1 MTALA
6 PTLQAFFTDR
16 LIGQRQASAH
26 TVAAYR
32 DTFRLLLCFAQA
44 HLRKAPSALDIEDL
58 DADTIGAFLAH
69 LRDDRHNGPRTR
81 NARLSAVHALFR
93 YAAQR
98 HPEHAATIQG
108 VLAVP
113 PARFDKA
120 DIAYLEPNEVEA
132 LLAAPDRSR
141 WFGRRDH
148 ALVALTIQTG
158 LRVSELTGLT
168 CGDVHLGT
176 GPHVRCVGKGRK
188 QRSTPLTAEVVRVMR
203 AWLDERDGAEHD
215 PLFST
220 SRGRRLSTDA
230 VALIIA
236 KHVETATRSCPT
248 LASKNVSPHVLR
260 HTAAMRLLHAG
271 VDTSTIA
278 LWLGHEQVQ
287 TTQIYVHADQ
297 TIKERAL
304 ARTAPLATA
313 PGRYRPPDT
322 LLAFLEQLD

>member
-16 LIGQRQASAH
+16 LIDQRQASAH
-26 TVAAYR
+26 TIAAYR
-32 DTFRLLLCFAQA
+32 DTFRLLLCFADTYVG
-44 HLRKAPSALDIEDL
+44 KVPSALDIEDL
-58 DADTIGAFLAH
+58 DAEMIGAFLVH
-69 LRDDRHNGPRTR
+69 LRDDRQNGPRTR

-93 YAAQR
+93 YAALR

-113 PARFDKA
+113 PARFERTL
-120 DIAYLEPNEVEA
+120 IAFLEPNEVDA

-148 ALVALTIQTG
+148 ALLALTIQTG

-168 CGDVHLGT
+168 CGDVHLGI
-176 GPHVRCVGKGRK
+176 GAHVRCLGKGRK
-188 QRSTPLTAEVVRVMR
+188 QRATPLTTGVVAVLRG
-203 AWLDERDGAEHD
+203 WLDERGGTADD

-236 KHVETATRSCPT
+236 KHIEAATLSCPQ
-248 LASKNVSPHVLR
+248 LASKHVSPHVLR
-260 HTAAMRLLHAG
+260 HTA
-271 VDTSTIA
+271 V
-278 LWLGHEQVQ
+278 
-287 TTQIYVHADQ
+287 IYGGSLSIRHV
-297 TIKERAL
+297 RA
-304 ARTAPLATA
+304 A
-313 PGRYRPPDT
+313 
-322 LLAFLEQLD
+322 

>member
-1 MTALA
+1 MTTLA

-16 LIGQRQASAH
+16 LIDQRQASDH
-26 TVAAYR
+26 TIAAYR
-32 DTFRLLLCFAQA
+32 DTFRLLLCFAEA
-44 HLRKAPSALDIEDL
+44 RTGKAPSLLDLSDL
-58 DADTIGAFLAH
+58 DAELVGAFLVH
-69 LRDDRHNGPRTR
+69 LRDERRNSPRTR

-93 YAAQR
+93 YAALR

-108 VLAVP
+108 VLTLP
-113 PARFDKA
+113 PARFEKV
-120 DIAYLEPNEVEA
+120 DIAFLDPDEVDA
-132 LLAAPDRSR
+132 LLVAPDRSR

-148 ALVALTIQTG
+148 ALLALAIQTG

-168 CGDVHLGT
+168 CGDVHLSN

-188 QRSTPLTAEVVRVMR
+188 HRSTPLTHGVVATLRGWLEERGRAEP
-203 AWLDERDGAEHD
+203 D
-215 PLFST
+215 PLFPT

-236 KHVETATRSCPT
+236 KHVEVATRSCPT
-248 LASKNVSPHVLR
+248 LASKNVTPHVLR

-278 LWLGHEQVQ
+278 LWLGHEQVD

-304 ARTAPLATA
+304 ARTAPLGTA
-313 PGRYRPPDT
+313 PGRYRPSDT
-322 LLAFLEQLD
+322 LLAFLEQLR

>member
-1 MTALA
+1 MTALG

-16 LIGQRQASAH
+16 LIDQREASAH
-26 TVAAYR
+26 TIAAYR
-32 DTFRLLLCFAQA
+32 DTFRLLLCFAES
-44 HLRKAPSALDIEDL
+44 RIGKAPSALDVEDL
-58 DADTIGAFLAH
+58 DAEVIAAFLVH
-69 LRDDRHNGPRTR
+69 LRDDRHNSPRTR

-93 YAAQR
+93 YAALR

-113 PARFDKA
+113 PARFEKA
-120 DIAYLEPNEVEA
+120 DIAFLETGEVEA

-148 ALVALTIQTG
+148 ALLVLAIQTG

-168 CGDVHLGT
+168 RGDVHLGT
-176 GPHVRCVGKGRK
+176 GPHVRCLGKGRK
-188 QRSTPLTAEVVRVMR
+188 QRATPLTSGAVAVLR
-203 AWLDERDGAEHD
+203 AWLDERGGAEGD

-220 SRGRRLSTDA
+220 TRGRRLSTDA
-230 VALIIA
+230 VALILA
-236 KHVETATRSCPT
+236 RNVGVAARTCPT
-248 LASKNVSPHVLR
+248 LESKNVTPHVLR

-278 LWLGHEQVQ
+278 LWLGHEQVE

-304 ARTAPLATA
+304 ARTAPLDTA

-322 LLAFLEQLD
+322 LLAFLEQLR